1 MTETTTR
8 LSTAALENAVM
19 DAAYGSAVRATWE
32 PEPNSTLGR
41 PDWVRRTDSV
51 AHAGDPF
58 GRFLVWLNNA
68 GHRRLAALGVHT
80 WVTEVCHLTGEDP
93 TSAADRAETYFGIL
107 VAASSD
113 DSPIDSMAVVAA
125 LDAEG
130 AY

>member
-1 MTETTTR
+1 MTESTTR
-8 LSTAALENAVM
+8 LTTAALEDAVM

-32 PEPNSTLGR
+32 PQPNSAAGR
-41 PDWVRRTDSV
+41 PDWVRRADSV

-58 GRFLVWLNNA
+58 GRFLVWLHNT
-68 GHRRLAALGVHT
+68 GHRRLAARGIHT
-80 WVTEVCHLTGEDP
+80 WVTQVCHLTGEDP
-93 TSAADRAETYFGIL
+93 TSAAARSETYFGIL

-113 DSPIDSMAVVAA
+113 DSPIDSMAAVAA